1 MSEVSEPVKWR
12 CFHCDACFTE
22 SQHKCAREH
31 FGSDESKTPVCLMRV
46 PGENGLIAALRRAE
60 NDLAEWRSECHPL
73 MLAIE
78 SQAADHVQALLREE
92 EKGYSRGL
100 KDYSKLEENFN
111 QLKCENEDLK
121 NLVCDLIDT
130 IDLPDCNFS
139 PPAIEKAREIKAN
152 HEGTKK

>member
-60 NDLAEWRSECHPL
+60 NDLAEWRSECHPMVRFAL
-73 MLAIE
+73 GSKYRTPALAGRCSIFTMNTNRSLSWNQSLVNSRTE
-78 SQAADHVQALLREE
+78 QSQQR
-92 EKGYSRGL
+92 
-100 KDYSKLEENFN
+100 
-111 QLKCENEDLK
+111 
-121 NLVCDLIDT
+121 
-130 IDLPDCNFS
+130 P
-139 PPAIEKAREIKAN
+139 N
-152 HEGTKK
+152 HDR